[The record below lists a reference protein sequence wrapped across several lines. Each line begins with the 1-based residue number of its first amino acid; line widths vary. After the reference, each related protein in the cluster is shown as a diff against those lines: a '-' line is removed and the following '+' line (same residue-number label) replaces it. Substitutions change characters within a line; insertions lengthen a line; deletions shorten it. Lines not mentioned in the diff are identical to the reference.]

1 MREERALG
9 QNTAS
14 RMRVF
19 LRDTWFLIAAIVLLL
34 SPSLFDLHW
43 LEDATAGFSN
53 TRGALFSVV
62 GALVTAGLV
71 NTWNKKRADTRDKL
85 RYEGMSK
92 VAFRSLA
99 QTVNDVGRM
108 LLAPVVGADL
118 YAAGVPG
125 FTPEH
130 HQQNLAN
137 LRALSIQPDFVPT
150 SGVWDDAVGRQQLLV
165 NLRALCSQGG
175 FPELMFRTTS
185 AARRRLQTAM
195 ADWAPVMVA
204 VPGANEHLARGWPL
218 ADQVVLLLES
228 WRDLTSVVASGS
240 PSPSDLDRV
249 AEDYAETIRQYQ
261 AWIQELIPLAGLPS
275 R

>member
-1 MREERALG
+1 MALKI
-9 QNTAS
+9 
-14 RMRVF
+14 RVF
-19 LRDTWFLIAAIVLLL
+19 IGDTWFLIAAIVLLL

-43 LEDATAGFSN
+43 LQNATAGFGN
-53 TRGALFSVV
+53 TRGALFSVIGV
-62 GALVTAGLV
+62 LVTAGLV
-71 NTWNKKRADTRDKL
+71 NSWNKRRADKRDKL

-99 QTVNDVGRM
+99 QTVNDVGRI

-118 YAAGVPG
+118 YSAGIPG

-130 HQQNLAN
+130 HHHNLAN
-137 LRALSIQPDFVPT
+137 LLASSIQPDFAPK
-150 SGVWDDAVGRQQLLV
+150 SGVWDDDVSRQKLAV
-165 NLRALCSQGG
+165 NLVALCSQPG

-185 AARRRLQTAM
+185 AARRRLQSAM

-228 WRDLTSVVASGS
+228 WRHLTAGVASGS
-240 PSPSDLDRV
+240 HSQSDLDGVV
-249 AEDYAETIRQYQ
+249 ADYTETIRQYQ
-261 AWIQELIPLAGLPS
+261 VWIQDLIPLAGLPT
-275 R
+275 RR